1 MTGILLLLIIFG
13 GFGYAFYLLVTEGL
27 GGQLSKIEQTQ
38 AHINEQHRKENKSQN
53 QITKNRLYARKLK
66 PFSNN

>member
-27 GGQLSKIEQTQ
+27 GGQLSKT
-38 AHINEQHRKENKSQN
+38 AFTRRN
-53 QITKNRLYARKLK
+53 
-66 PFSNN
+66 